1 MSPAETAETARVHKL
16 EKGWVEPDVSNT
28 VLSSDANQD
37 QSGDADS
44 QGRFRVRSS
53 AEVFYRGLG
62 GEATDKLPRML
73 PAINCRAGDVAAN
86 DAGNAATAK
95 DAKSRKTGCAG
106 CSVM

>member
-1 MSPAETAETARVHKL
+1 VSPAQTAETARVHKL

-95 DAKSRKTGCAG
+95 DAKSRKTGCGG